1 MVSVLQD
8 FWWFLVLI
16 GVMILLHELGHYLVG
31 RFFDVKIDAFS
42 IGFGPR
48 LFGFQRGET
57 DFKVCLILFGGY
69 VKFAGEYPGET
80 PATGKSPIQEAY
92 EATGLAAPESEQV
105 SERPATLDPRAL
117 PSKPRWQRLCITCA
131 GPATN
136 VVLAIALLTGLYMVQ
151 YPKIPM
157 PPSPTVGYVAPDGP
171 AAKAGIREGDKV
183 VQIDGVVDPTW
194 ETITLQEIASAKRA
208 MDVWV
213 VRDGQR
219 LNFSVTPQYDEKQ
232 HVGIAGWMQSSPV
245 QVSGY
250 CCNVEVAKQAGLKKG
265 DTFVSLNGKPIRTS
279 TRLLDLIAATKG
291 SPADLVYLRDGKEY
305 HTTVTPVWND
315 YGGSPAWRIGAGLES
330 PVEIVK
336 LPFREALAES
346 WRQNLQSTKLIYQF
360 LQGIAERRM
369 SAKGLSGPIGIAQ
382 LSGQAA
388 REGAAVYIGLMAAV
402 SLNLAIFN
410 LLPIPI
416 LDGGAMLMLLVEML
430 LRRDLSLRI
439 KEAIVRVGFVFLMM
453 VVVFVLYN
461 DIAKIFPQG

>member
-1 MVSVLQD
+1 MISFLQD

-16 GVMILLHELGHYLVG
+16 GVMILLHELGHYVVG
-31 RFFDVKIDAFS
+31 RYFDVKIDAFS

-48 LFGFQRGET
+48 LFGFRRGET

-69 VKFAGEYPGET
+69 VKFAGEQPGDDQ
-80 PATGKSPIQEAY
+80 AS
-92 EATGLAAPESEQV
+92 
-105 SERPATLDPRAL
+105 DPRAL
-117 PSKPRWQRLCITCA
+117 PSKPRWQRLCIAFA

-136 VVLAIALLTGLYMVQ
+136 VLLAIALLTGLYMVQ

-157 PPSPTVGYVAPDGP
+157 PPSPTVGYVVPDGA
-171 AAKAGIREGDKV
+171 AAKAGVREGDKV
-183 VQIDGVVDPTW
+183 VQIDGVTDPTW
-194 ETITLQEIASAKRA
+194 ETIAVREITSAERP
-208 MDVWV
+208 MDIWV
-213 VRDGQR
+213 ERDGRR
-219 LNFSVTPQYDEKQ
+219 LNFSVTPVYDDKQ
-232 HVGIAGWMQSSPV
+232 HLSFAGWTQSMAV
-245 QVSGY
+245 QVGGY
-250 CCNVEVAKQAGLKKG
+250 CCNIEAAQKAGLKKG
-265 DTFVSLNGKPIRTS
+265 DTFVSVSGKPIRS
-279 TRLLDLIAATKG
+279 SMRLLDVIGEAKG
-291 SPADLVYLRDGKEY
+291 SPVDLAYLRDGREY
-305 HTTVTPVWND
+305 HTTVTPVWD
-315 YGGSPAWRIGAGLES
+315 PGSKSWRIGAALES

-336 LPFREALAES
+336 LPFREALTES
-346 WRQNLQSTKLIYQF
+346 VRQNIQSTKLIYQT
-360 LQGIAERRM
+360 LQGIIERRM

-416 LDGGAMLMLLVEML
+416 LDGGVMLMLLIEML

-461 DIAKIFPQG
+461 DIAKMLPPG

>member
-31 RFFDVKIDAFS
+31 RFFDAKIDAFS

-48 LFGFQRGET
+48 LFGFRRGET
-57 DFKVCLILFGGY
+57 DFKVCLIPFGGY
-69 VKFAGEYPGET
+69 VKFAGEQPGD
-80 PATGKSPIQEAY
+80 
-92 EATGLAAPESEQV
+92 EQ
-105 SERPATLDPRAL
+105 ANDPRAY
-117 PSKPRWQRLCITCA
+117 PSKPRWQRMCITFA

-136 VVLAIALLTGLYMVQ
+136 VVLAVGLLTGLYMVQ

-157 PPSPTVGYVAPDGP
+157 PPDPTVGYVAPDGP
-171 AAKAGIREGDKV
+171 AAKAGVREGDQV
-183 VQIDGVVDPTW
+183 VQIDGVTDPTW
-194 ETITLQEIASAKRA
+194 ETIVVKEIASAKRP

-219 LNFSVTPQYDEKQ
+219 LNFTVTPVYDDKD
-232 HVGIAGWMQSSPV
+232 HIGSAGWKPATAV
-245 QVSGY
+245 EVAGY
-250 CCNVEVAKQAGLKKG
+250 CCNIEAAQKAGLKTG
-265 DTFVSLNGKPIRTS
+265 DIFVSINGTPIRTS
-279 TRLLDLIAATKG
+279 TRLLALIAEAKG
-291 SPADLVYLRDGKEY
+291 SPVDLAYSRGGKEY
-305 HTTVTPVWND
+305 HTTVTPVWSD
-315 YGGSPAWRIGAGLES
+315 YQGSEAWRIGAGLQS

-346 WRQNLQSTKLIYQF
+346 WRQNVQSTKLIYQF
-360 LQGIAERRM
+360 LQGIVERRM

-388 REGAAVYIGLMAAV
+388 REGAGVYIGLMAAV

-416 LDGGAMLMLLVEML
+416 LDGGAMLMLAVEML
-430 LRRDLSLRI
+430 MRRDLSLRI
-439 KEAIVRVGFVFLMM
+439 REAIVRVGFVFLMM

-461 DIAKIFPQG
+461 DIAKMLPPG

>member
-1 MVSVLQD
+1 MVSFLQD

-48 LFGFQRGET
+48 LFGFQKGET

-69 VKFAGEYPGET
+69 VKFAGEQPGD
-80 PATGKSPIQEAY
+80 
-92 EATGLAAPESEQV
+92 EQA
-105 SERPATLDPRAL
+105 SDPRAL
-117 PSKPRWQRLCITCA
+117 PSKPRWQRLCITFA

-136 VVLAIALLTGLYMVQ
+136 MVLALVLLTGLFMVQ

-157 PPSPTVGYVAPDGP
+157 PTSPIVGFVAPDGA
-171 AAKAGIREGDKV
+171 AAKAGIREGDQV
-183 VQIDGVVDPTW
+183 VQVDGTIDPTW
-194 ETITLQEIASAKRA
+194 ETIGVKEIASAKKPI
-208 MDVWV
+208 DVWV

-219 LNFSVTPQYDEKQ
+219 LNFTVTPIYDDKL
-232 HVGIAGWMQSSPV
+232 HMGYAGWTQATAV
-245 QVSGY
+245 QVGGY
-250 CCNVEVAKQAGLKKG
+250 CCGVEAAQKAGLQKG
-265 DTFVSLNGKPIRTS
+265 DTFVSVNGKPIRS
-279 TRLLDLIAATKG
+279 SMRLLELIAEAKG
-291 SPADLVYLRDGKEY
+291 STVELAYLRDGKEL
-305 HTTVTPVWND
+305 HTTVTPVWTD
-315 YGGSPAWRIGAGLES
+315 VQGSQAWRMGAALES

-336 LPFREALAES
+336 LPFREAVAES
-346 WRQNLQSTKLIYQF
+346 WHQNVQSTKLIYLS
-360 LQGIAERRM
+360 LQGIIERRM
-369 SAKGLSGPIGIAQ
+369 SPKSLSGPIGIAQ

-416 LDGGAMLMLLVEML
+416 LDGGVMLMLAVEML

-461 DIAKIFPQG
+461 DIAKMLPPG

>member
-1 MVSVLQD
+1 MVSFLQD

-48 LFGFQRGET
+48 LFGFRRGET

-69 VKFAGEYPGET
+69 VKFAGEQPGD
-80 PATGKSPIQEAY
+80 
-92 EATGLAAPESEQV
+92 EQA
-105 SERPATLDPRAL
+105 SDPRAL
-117 PSKPRWQRLCITCA
+117 PSKPRWQRLCITFA

-136 VVLAIALLTGLYMVQ
+136 IVLAVGLLTGLYMVQ

-157 PPSPTVGYVAPDGP
+157 PPSPTVGYVVPDG
-171 AAKAGIREGDKV
+171 AAGKAGVREGDKV

-194 ETITLQEIASAKRA
+194 ETVAVKEIASAKRP

-213 VRDGQR
+213 ERNGQR
-219 LNFSVTPQYDEKQ
+219 LNFTVTPVYDDKQ
-232 HVGIAGWMQSSPV
+232 HIGFAGWTQSTAV
-245 QVSGY
+245 QVGGY
-250 CCNVEVAKQAGLKKG
+250 CCNIEAAQKAGLQKG
-265 DTFVSLNGKPIRTS
+265 DTFVSVNGKPIRS
-279 TRLLDLIAATKG
+279 SMRLLDVIGEAKG
-291 SPADLVYLRDGKEY
+291 SPVDLAYARDGKEY
-305 HTTVTPVWND
+305 HTTVTPVWD
-315 YGGSPAWRIGAGLES
+315 PASKSWRIGAALES
-330 PVEIVK
+330 PVEIIK

-346 WRQNLQSTKLIYQF
+346 WRQNVQSAKLIYQF
-360 LQGIAERRM
+360 IQGIIERRM
-369 SAKGLSGPIGIAQ
+369 SAKSLEGPIRIAQ

-388 REGAAVYIGLMAAV
+388 REGAMVYIGLMAAV

-416 LDGGAMLMLLVEML
+416 LDGGVMLMLLVEML

-461 DIAKIFPQG
+461 DISKLLPQG

>member
-1 MVSVLQD
+1 MVSFFQD
-8 FWWFLVLI
+8 VWWFLVLI

-48 LFGFQRGET
+48 LFGFRRGET

-69 VKFAGEYPGET
+69 VKFAGEQPGD
-80 PATGKSPIQEAY
+80 
-92 EATGLAAPESEQV
+92 EQA
-105 SERPATLDPRAL
+105 SDPRAL
-117 PSKPRWQRLCITCA
+117 PSKPRWQRLCITFA

-136 VVLAIALLTGLYMVQ
+136 FILAVALLTGLYMFQ

-157 PPSPTVGYVAPDGP
+157 PPSPTIGEVAPDSP
-171 AAKAGIREGDKV
+171 AAKAGIREGDKL
-183 VQIDGVVDPTW
+183 VQIDGAADPNW
-194 ETITLQEIASAKRA
+194 ETIALKTIASAKRP

-213 VRDGQR
+213 ERDGQR
-219 LNFSVTPQYDEKQ
+219 LNFTVTPTYDDKE
-232 HVGIAGWMQSSPV
+232 HVGFAGWKPSSAV
-245 QVSGY
+245 QVAGY
-250 CCNVEVAKQAGLKKG
+250 CCNVEVAQKAGLKKG
-265 DTFVSLNGKPIRTS
+265 DMFVGLNGKPIRTS
-279 TRLLDLIAATKG
+279 LRLLDLIAEAKG
-291 SPADLVYLRDGKEY
+291 SPVDLAYSRDGQEF
-305 HTTVTPVWND
+305 HTTVTPVWSD
-315 YGGSPAWRIGAGLES
+315 YQGSKAWRIGAALES

-336 LPFREALAES
+336 LPFREAVAES
-346 WRQNLQSTKLIYQF
+346 WRRNVQITKLTYQF
-360 LQGIAERRM
+360 LQGIVERRM

-388 REGAAVYIGLMAAV
+388 REGAPVYIELMAGV

-416 LDGGAMLMLLVEML
+416 LDGGVILMLLVEML

-453 VVVFVLYN
+453 VVVFVIYN
-461 DIAKIFPQG
+461 DIAKILPPG

>member
-16 GVMILLHELGHYLVG
+16 GIMILLHELGHYLVG

-48 LFGFQRGET
+48 LFGFRRGET

-69 VKFAGEYPGET
+69 VKFAGEQPGD
-80 PATGKSPIQEAY
+80 
-92 EATGLAAPESEQV
+92 EQA
-105 SERPATLDPRAL
+105 SDPRAL
-117 PSKPRWQRLCITCA
+117 PSKPRWQRLCILFA
-131 GPATN
+131 GPGTN
-136 VVLAIALLTGLYMVQ
+136 IVLAIALLTGLYMVE

-157 PPSPTVGYVAPDGP
+157 PADPTVGYVAPDGP

-183 VQIDGVVDPTW
+183 VQIDGVMDPTW
-194 ETITLQEIASAKRA
+194 ETITMTEIAGAKRP

-219 LNFSVTPQYDEKQ
+219 LNFSVTPAYDDKQ
-232 HVGIAGWMQSSPV
+232 HLGIAGWAQSSAV

-250 CCNVEVAKQAGLKKG
+250 CCNIDVAKQAGLKKG

-279 TRLLDLIAATKG
+279 SRLLELIGETKG

-305 HTTVTPVWND
+305 HATVTPVWSD
-315 YGGSPAWRIGAGLES
+315 YQGSKAWRIGAGLES

-360 LQGIAERRM
+360 LQGIIERRM
-369 SAKGLSGPIGIAQ
+369 SAKGLSGPLGIAQ
-382 LSGQAA
+382 LSGEAA
-388 REGAAVYIGLMAAV
+388 REGAAVYIGLMAGV

-416 LDGGAMLMLLVEML
+416 LDGGGMLMLAVEIL

-461 DIAKIFPQG
+461 DIAKMLPQG

>member
-1 MVSVLQD
+1 MVSFLQD

-48 LFGFQRGET
+48 LFGFRRGET

-69 VKFAGEYPGET
+69 VKFAGEQPGD
-80 PATGKSPIQEAY
+80 
-92 EATGLAAPESEQV
+92 EQ
-105 SERPATLDPRAL
+105 ANDPRAL
-117 PSKPRWQRLCITCA
+117 PSKPRWQRLCITFA

-136 VVLAIALLTGLYMVQ
+136 LVLAVALLTGLYMVE

-157 PPSPTVGYVAPDGP
+157 PPSPTVGYVAPDAA

-194 ETITLQEIASAKRA
+194 ETIAVKEIASSKRP

-213 VRDGQR
+213 DRDGHR
-219 LNFSVTPQYDEKQ
+219 LNFTVTPVYDDKQ
-232 HVGIAGWMQSSPV
+232 HLGYAGWTQATQV
-245 QVSGY
+245 QVGGF
-250 CCNVEVAKQAGLKKG
+250 CCNVDVAQTAGLQKG
-265 DTFVSLNGKPIRTS
+265 DTFVSLNGKPIRS
-279 TRLLDLIAATKG
+279 SMRLLDVIGEAKG
-291 SPADLVYLRDGKEY
+291 SPVDLVYSRGGKEY
-305 HTTVTPVWND
+305 HTTVIPVWSD
-315 YGGSPAWRIGAGLES
+315 YQGSKAWRIGAQLET
-330 PVEIVK
+330 PVELVK
-336 LPFREALAES
+336 LPFREAVAES
-346 WRQNLQSTKLIYQF
+346 WRQNVQSAKLIYSF
-360 LQGIAERRM
+360 IQGIIERRM
-369 SAKGLSGPIGIAQ
+369 SAKSLEGPIRIAQ

-388 REGAAVYIGLMAAV
+388 REGATVYIGLMAAV

-416 LDGGAMLMLLVEML
+416 LDGGVMLMLLVEML

-461 DIAKIFPQG
+461 DIAKMLPPG

>member
-1 MVSVLQD
+1 MVSFLQD

-48 LFGFQRGET
+48 LFGFHRGET

-69 VKFAGEYPGET
+69 VKFAGEQPGD
-80 PATGKSPIQEAY
+80 
-92 EATGLAAPESEQV
+92 EQA
-105 SERPATLDPRAL
+105 SDPRAL
-117 PSKPRWQRLCITCA
+117 PSKPRWQRLCITFA

-136 VVLAIALLTGLYMVQ
+136 FVLAVGLLTGLYMVEYQ
-151 YPKIPM
+151 KTPM
-157 PPSPTVGYVAPDGP
+157 PPSPTVGYVVPDGA

-183 VQIDGVVDPTW
+183 VEVDGVLDPTW
-194 ETITLQEIASAKRA
+194 ETIAVKEFAGAKRP

-219 LNFSVTPQYDEKQ
+219 LNFTVTPVYDEKQ
-232 HVGIAGWMQSSPV
+232 HLGFAGWTQTTSV
-245 QVSGY
+245 QVAGY
-250 CCNVEVAKQAGLKKG
+250 CCNIEAAQKAGLKKG
-265 DTFVSLNGKPIRTS
+265 DTFVSVDSKPIRS
-279 TRLLDLIAATKG
+279 SMRLLDALAEAKG
-291 SPADLVYLRDGKEY
+291 SPVDLVYARDGKEY
-305 HTTVTPVWND
+305 HTTVAPVLD
-315 YGGSPAWRIGAGLES
+315 PGSKAWRIGAALES

-336 LPFREALAES
+336 LPFRQAVAES
-346 WRQNLQSTKLIYQF
+346 WRQNIQLTKLTYQT
-360 LQGIAERRM
+360 LQGIIERRM

-388 REGAAVYIGLMAAV
+388 REGPAVYIGLMAAV

-416 LDGGAMLMLLVEML
+416 LDGGVMLMLLVEML
-430 LRRDLSLRI
+430 LRRDLSLKI
-439 KEAIVRVGFVFLMM
+439 KEAVVRVGFVFLMM

-461 DIAKIFPQG
+461 DIAKMLPPG